1 MKVENL
7 EDIYE
12 LSPMQQGLLFH
23 TLYAPE
29 SGMYFEQYSWTVQG
43 DFNAL
48 AFKQA
53 WQQVIDRH
61 PILRTAFFWQDLEK
75 PYQVVYRQAELI
87 WEEQDWRHSREL
99 QAERLEMFL
108 QADRDRDFDLSQ
120 APLMRLALIRLA
132 NDAYQVVWS
141 HHHILLDGWSGP
153 LVFKEVYAFYQ
164 AFCQGQDLHLERPR
178 PFREYIT
185 WLQQQ
190 DLSKAEA
197 FWRKTLQ
204 GFTAPTP
211 LGLDRMHNQASLEK
225 NENEQQI
232 KLSQAVSAALEALAR
247 QHRLTINTLV
257 QGAWAILLSR
267 YSGEQDVIF
276 GAISS
281 GRPTDLV
288 GVESIVGMFVNTL
301 PMRVYVNPEAEL
313 LPWLNRFQAQQAEMR
328 QYEYSPLVKI
338 QRWSEIP
345 ANVPLFESIVTL
357 ENYPVEPEQWEENRN
372 LKIDNLRIFEK
383 TNYPLTIMA
392 GTGAELSIRILCDRS
407 RFDTA
412 TITRMLGHF
421 QTLLESIAA
430 NPNQHLGDLPIL
442 TEAERYQLLVEWNDI
457 QVQDNL
463 ETRLIASL
471 QSIHQLFE
479 QQVQKTPN
487 AVAVIFDNQ
496 QLTYAELNNRAN
508 QLAHHLQKLGV
519 KPEALVGICMER
531 SLQMVVGLLGILK
544 AGGAYVPLDPKY
556 PQERLAFMLE
566 DTQASILLTQQQ
578 LIESLPKHN
587 AKVVCLDTD
596 WQLIAQQNSE
606 NPLTQI
612 TADNLAYIIYTSGS
626 TGKPKGVAIAH
637 YNTVALIDWA
647 KTVFTPA
654 DLAGVLA
661 STSICFDLSV
671 FELFVPLSCGGT
683 VILAENALYL
693 PILPAAERVTL
704 INTVPSAIAALLR
717 DNAIP
722 ASVRTVNLA
731 GEPLPNNLVQQ
742 LYQLHIQQVFNL
754 YGPSEDTTY
763 STYALIERGSQGT
776 PPIGHPIA
784 NTQVYVLD
792 KSLQPVPIGVAGE
805 LYIGGAGLAR
815 GYLNRPELTAEKF
828 IANPF
833 KKNLTPQ
840 PPSLVGK
847 GGHDSPP
854 LLGEGLGERFRLYKT
869 GDLVRYLPDG
879 NLEFLGRI
887 DHQVKIRGFRIEL
900 GEIEAVLAK
909 HPAVEQT
916 VVLAQQDDLNTHR
929 LVAYLT
935 TKQPPQTSDKLPQ
948 TQWHS
953 EQVSEWETV
962 FEKTYHQNSN
972 IQEDTLNISGW
983 NSSYTGLP
991 IPAEEM
997 RMWVND
1003 TVQQILALKPS
1014 RVLEIGCGSGLL
1026 LFPIAP
1032 HCSHYLG
1039 TDFSQSALDYI
1050 RQQLTTQNL
1059 SQVTLDRRMADN
1071 FEGIE
1076 AGAFDAVI
1084 INSVI
1089 QYFPSTD
1096 YLLRVLE
1103 GAINAVKPGGYIFVG
1118 DVRSLPLLEVFHA
1131 SVQLHQAP
1139 SNLSITELRQRI
1151 QKRLQQEQELI
1162 VDPEFFTAL
1171 KQEFPKISH
1180 IQIQP
1185 KPGKYQNELTKFRYD
1200 VVLQVGAKVDYLQD
1214 FTWLTWQKEKPTLDK
1229 VRQLLEETKPEIL
1242 GIKGIPNARLVSE
1255 MKTLELLAENDG
1267 GETVAELRKLL
1278 QESNTEYGIEP
1289 EEILAL
1295 GQDLSYC
1302 IHLNYSGNHYDA
1314 VFVQKT
1320 LASPNKTPAFL
1331 ETSSKVKP
1339 WGNYANNP
1347 LQGKLTRELVP
1358 QLRDYLQEKLP
1369 EYMVP
1374 SNFIVLE
1381 EFPLNQNGKIDRR
1394 SLITLSKIRPELE
1407 KTFVAPRTPIEQ
1419 AVADI
1424 YAQILNL
1431 QQVGCSD
1438 NFFELGGHS
1447 LLATQVTSRL
1457 RETFQVELP
1466 LRTLFESPTVAELA
1480 EVISTTQQAKQSL
1493 DSSSIAP
1500 VSRNQPLP
1508 LSFAQQRLW
1517 FLDNLEP
1524 GSPDYNIPA
1533 PVRLVGQLDVAA
1545 LEQSF
1550 NEIVRR
1556 HEILRTRFVMEGQA
1570 IQEIA
1575 PTMKVTFP
1583 VIDLQAF
1590 PEADREVKIQQLI
1603 AQEALKPFD
1612 LTQAPLFRIQLL
1624 QLGEEEHILVLVLHH
1639 IIFDLWSIGVLLQ
1652 EVTELY
1658 KAFTTGEVDPS
1669 EIPPT
1674 PLNKGG
1680 YLPPTPFLR
1689 GSPQAGGS
1697 EAMGD
1702 QALSGRRY
1710 LLPELPIQYADF
1722 AVWQRQ
1728 YLQGEVLEKHLSYWK
1743 QQLGG
1748 NLPVLELPSDRSR
1761 STVQSNRGAIHYFAF
1776 PKDLSDAI
1784 QAFSQREGAT
1794 LFMTL
1799 SAAFKTLLYALTG
1812 QQDILIGSP
1821 IANRDRVELEPLI
1834 GFFVNTLVLRTDLS
1848 GNPSF
1853 RELLAR
1859 VREVTLGAYAHQD
1872 LPFEKLVEA
1881 LQPNRKQS
1889 EFPLFKVWFAL
1900 ENAPIPDVK
1909 LPKLTLS
1916 PVDFYS
1922 SIARYDLR
1930 LGLTETNAGLKGSL
1944 EYKAELF
1951 DATTIARVVRHLEAI
1966 LRQAVAQPD
1975 IRLEQLACAIAQAEQ
1990 QQQIAQEKE
1999 LAQTSLQKLKRVKRK
2014 AMHG

>member
-23 TLYAPE
+23 TLYAPK
-29 SGMYFEQYSWTVQG
+29 SAMYFEQYSWTVQG

-87 WEEQDWRHSREL
+87 WEEQDWRHSQEL

-132 NDAYQVVWS
+132 NDTYQVVWS

-153 LVFKEVYAFYQ
+153 LVFQEVYAFYQ
-164 AFCQGQDLHLERPR
+164 AFCQGQELHLERPR

-211 LGLDRMHNQASLEK
+211 LGLDRMHNQASLENK
-225 NENEQQI
+225 DNEQQI

-301 PMRVYVNPEAEL
+301 PMRVDVNPEAEL

-338 QRWSEIP
+338 QGWSELP
-345 ANVPLFESIVTL
+345 ANVPLFESTVTL

-412 TITRMLGHF
+412 TISRMLGHF

-430 NPNQHLGDLPIL
+430 NPNQRLGDLPIL
-442 TEAERYQLLVEWNDI
+442 TAAERYQLLVEFNQTQYYSTDLTP
-457 QVQDNL
+457 QPPSLRGKGVHDAPLLQG
-463 ETRLIASL
+463 EGQGERLTQEYCYPTKS
-471 QSIHQLFE
+471 QMGQCIHQLFE
-479 QQVQKTPN
+479 KQVEQTPD
-487 AVAVIFDNQ
+487 AIAVIFDNQ
-496 QLTYAELNNRAN
+496 QLTYTELNSRAN

-519 KPEALVGICMER
+519 KPEVLVGICMER
-531 SLQMVVGLLGILK
+531 SLEMVIGLLGILK

-566 DTQASILLTQQQ
+566 DTQASVLLTQQQ
-578 LIESLPKHN
+578 LIESLPNHN

-596 WQLIAQQNSE
+596 WQLVAQQNSE
-606 NPLTQI
+606 NQAQETT

-637 YNTVALIDWA
+637 HNTVALIDWA

-654 DLAGVLA
+654 DMAGVLA
-661 STSICFDLSV
+661 STSICFDLSI

-704 INTVPSAIAALLR
+704 INTVPSAIASLLR

-722 ASVRTVNLA
+722 ATVRTVNLA

-742 LYQLHIQQVFNL
+742 LYQLNHIQQVFNL

-776 PPIGHPIA
+776 PPIGRPIA

-792 KSLQPVPIGVAGE
+792 NSLQPVPIGVAGE
-805 LYIGGAGLAR
+805 LYLGGAGLAR

-833 KKNLTPQ
+833 NQNLTPQ
-840 PPSLVGK
+840 PPSLRGK
-847 GGHDSPP
+847 GEPDAPA
-854 LLGEGLGERFRLYKT
+854 LLGDGLGERLRLYKT

-909 HPAVEQT
+909 HPAIEQT
-916 VVLAQQDDLNTHR
+916 VVLAQEDDLNTHR

-935 TKQPPQTSDKLPQ
+935 TKQLPQDLDKLPEI
-948 TQWHS
+948 QWHS
-953 EQVSEWETV
+953 EHVSEWKTV

-997 RMWVND
+997 RMWVD
-1003 TVQQILALKPS
+1003 STVEQILALKPS
-1014 RVLEIGCGSGLL
+1014 RILEIGCGSGLL

-1050 RQQLTTQNL
+1050 QQQLTTQNL
-1059 SQVTLDRRMADN
+1059 PQVTLDRRLADN

-1076 AGAFDAVI
+1076 AGAFDVVI

-1103 GAINAVKPGGYIFVG
+1103 GAVNAVKPGGSIFIG
-1118 DVRSLPLLEVFHA
+1118 DVRSLPLLEAFHT

-1162 VDPEFFTAL
+1162 IDPEFFRAL
-1171 KQEFPKISH
+1171 KHEFSKISH
-1180 IQIQP
+1180 VQIQP

-1200 VVLQVGAKVDYLQD
+1200 VILRVGAEVDCLQD
-1214 FTWLTWQKEKPTLDK
+1214 FPWLNWQKQNPTLGI
-1229 VRQLLEETKPEIL
+1229 RQLLEETNPEIL
-1242 GIKGIPNARLVSE
+1242 GITGIPNARLLSE

-1267 GETVAELRKLL
+1267 GETVADLRKSL
-1278 QESNTEYGIEP
+1278 QESNTEDGIES

-1314 VFVQKT
+1314 VFVHKT
-1320 LASPNKTPAFL
+1320 LASPEKLPAFL
-1331 ETSSKVKP
+1331 ETSVKVKP
-1339 WGNYANNP
+1339 WRNYANNP
-1347 LQGKLTRELVP
+1347 LQGKVTRELVP

-1374 SNFIVLE
+1374 SNFILLE
-1381 EFPLNQNGKIDRR
+1381 EFPLTPNGKIDRR
-1394 SLITLSKIRPELE
+1394 SLITLSQVRPELE

-1419 AVADI
+1419 TVANI

-1431 QQVGCSD
+1431 QQVGASD

-1480 EVISTTQQAKQSL
+1480 EVISSTQQAKQSL
-1493 DSSSIAP
+1493 DSSSIP
-1500 VSRNQPLP
+1500 RVSRNQPLP

-1533 PVRLVGQLDVAA
+1533 PVRLVGQLDIAA

-1556 HEILRTRFVMEGQA
+1556 HEILRTRFVMEGQP

-1575 PTMKVTFP
+1575 PAMKVTFP
-1583 VIDLQAF
+1583 IIDLQAF

-1603 AQEALKPFD
+1603 AQEALQPFD

-1658 KAFTTGEVDPS
+1658 KAFTTGEISV
-1669 EIPPT
+1669 
-1674 PLNKGG
+1674 
-1680 YLPPTPFLR
+1680 
-1689 GSPQAGGS
+1689 
-1697 EAMGD
+1697 
-1702 QALSGRRY
+1702 
-1710 LLPELPIQYADF
+1710 LPELPIQYADF

-1761 STVQSNRGAIHYFAF
+1761 SAVQSNRGAIHYLAF

-1799 SAAFKTLLYALTG
+1799 SAAFKTLLYAYTG

-1821 IANRDRVELEPLI
+1821 IANRDRVELELLI

-1881 LQPNRKQS
+1881 LKPNRKKS

-1916 PVDFYS
+1916 SVEFYS
-1922 SIARYDLR
+1922 GIARYDLR
-1930 LGLTETNAGLKGSL
+1930 LGLTETAAGLRGSL
-1944 EYKAELF
+1944 EYKTELF
-1951 DATTIARVVRHLEAI
+1951 DAANIARIVGNLEAI
-1966 LRQAVAQPD
+1966 LRQAVAQPE
-1975 IRLEQLACAIAQAEQ
+1975 IRLEQLASAIAQAEQ

>member
-53 WQQVIDRH
+53 WQSVIDRH
-61 PILRTAFFWQDLEK
+61 SILRTAFFWQDLEK

-87 WEEQDWRHSREL
+87 WEEQDWRQISREL

-120 APLMRLALIRLA
+120 APLMRLALIQLA

-197 FWRKTLQ
+197 FWKKTLQ

-211 LGLDRMHNQASLEK
+211 LGLDRTLHNQALEK
-225 NENEQQI
+225 NENELQI
-232 KLSQAVSAALEALAR
+232 KLSQAVSATLESLAR

-267 YSGEQDVIF
+267 YSGEQDVVF

-301 PMRVYVNPEAEL
+301 PMRVYVNPEAQL
-313 LPWLNRFQAQQAEMR
+313 LPWLNSFQAQQAEMR

-338 QRWSEIP
+338 QGWSEIP
-345 ANVPLFESIVTL
+345 ANVSFFESIVTL
-357 ENYPVEPEQWEENRN
+357 ENYPVEPEQWEENQN
-372 LKIDNLRIFEK
+372 LKIYNLQVFEK

-392 GTGAELSIRILCDRS
+392 GTGAELSLRILYDDR
-407 RFDTA
+407 RFDAA

-430 NPNQHLGDLPIL
+430 NPNQRLADLPIL
-442 TEAERYQLLVEWNDI
+442 TAAERYQLLVEFN
-457 QVQDNL
+457 QTQYCVANL
-463 ETRLIASL
+463 TPQPPSLRGQREHDSPLIAGEGERLTQEYSYPT
-471 QSIHQLFE
+471 QSPIRQCIHQLFE
-479 QQVQKTPN
+479 QQVEQTPD

-508 QLAHHLQKLGV
+508 QLAHYLPKLGV
-519 KPEALVGICMER
+519 KPEVLVGVCMER
-531 SLQMVVGLLGILK
+531 SLEMVIGLLGILK
-544 AGGAYVPLDPKY
+544 AGDAYVPLDPKY

-566 DTQASILLTQQQ
+566 DTQASVLLTQQQ

-587 AKVVCLDTD
+587 AKVVSLDSD
-596 WQLIAQQNSE
+596 WEIIAQE
-606 NPLTQI
+606 NPENPVTQI
-612 TADNLAYIIYTSGS
+612 SADNLAYIIYTSGS

-647 KTVFTPA
+647 KTVFTAA

-671 FELFVPLSCGGT
+671 FEIFVPLSCGGT

-704 INTVPSAIAALLR
+704 INTVPSAIASLLR

-742 LYQLHIQQVFNL
+742 LYQLNHIQQVFNL

-776 PPIGHPIA
+776 PPIGRPIA

-792 KSLQPVPIGVAGE
+792 NTLQPVPIGVAGE

-815 GYLNRPELTAEKF
+815 GYLNRPELTAQKF

-833 KKNLTPQ
+833 NKNLTPQ
-840 PPSLVGK
+840 HLSLARN
-847 GGHDSPP
+847 DENCSPP
-854 LLGEGLGERFRLYKT
+854 LAGEGLGERFRLYKT

-900 GEIEAVLAK
+900 GEIEATLAQ
-909 HPAVEQT
+909 HPVVDQT
-916 VVLAQQDDLNTHR
+916 VVLAQEEDLNTPR

-935 TKQPPQTSDKLPQ
+935 TKQLPQDSGKLPK
-948 TQWHS
+948 TQWYS

-997 RMWVND
+997 RMWVD
-1003 TVQQILALKPS
+1003 YTVQQILALKPS
-1014 RVLEIGCGSGLL
+1014 RVLEIGCGLGLL
-1026 LFPIAP
+1026 LFGIAP
-1032 HCSHYLG
+1032 YCSHYLG
-1039 TDFSQSALDYI
+1039 TDFSQSALDYV
-1050 RQQLTTQNL
+1050 RQQLTTENL
-1059 SQVTLDRRMADN
+1059 PQVALDRRMADN

-1118 DVRSLPLLEVFHA
+1118 DVRSLPLLEAFHA

-1162 VDPEFFTAL
+1162 IDSAFFTAL
-1171 KQEFPKISH
+1171 KQEFSKISH
-1180 IQIQP
+1180 VQIQP
-1185 KPGKYQNELTKFRYD
+1185 KRGKYQNELTKFRYD
-1200 VVLQVGAKVDYLQD
+1200 VILRVGAKVDCIQD
-1214 FTWLTWQKEKPTLDK
+1214 FTWLNWQNKKLTLDK
-1229 VRQLLEETKPEIL
+1229 IHQLLEETNPEIL
-1242 GIKGIPNARLVSE
+1242 GITEIPNARLVAE
-1255 MKTLELLAENDG
+1255 MKNLELLAETDG
-1267 GETVAELRKLL
+1267 GETVANLRKFLR
-1278 QESNTEYGIEP
+1278 ESDTEYGIEP
-1289 EEILAL
+1289 EDILAL

-1302 IHLNYSGNHYDA
+1302 IHLNYSGEHYDI

-1320 LASPNKTPAFL
+1320 LASPDKVPGFL
-1331 ETSSKVKP
+1331 ETSGKAKP
-1339 WGNYANNP
+1339 WKNYANNP

-1374 SNFIVLE
+1374 SNFILLE
-1381 EFPLNQNGKIDRR
+1381 ELPLTPNGKIDRR
-1394 SLITLSKIRPELE
+1394 LLNTLSQIHPYLE

-1480 EVISTTQQAKQSL
+1480 EVISSTQQAKQSL
-1493 DSSSIAP
+1493 DSISISR

-1517 FLDNLEP
+1517 FLEQLEP

-1556 HEILRTRFVMEGQA
+1556 HEILRTSFVMEGQP

-1575 PTMKVTFP
+1575 PTMTVTFP

-1590 PEADREVKIQQLI
+1590 SEADREEKIQQLI
-1603 AQEALKPFD
+1603 AEAALKPFD
-1612 LTQAPLFRIQLL
+1612 LTQAPLFRMQLL

-1658 KAFTTGEVDPS
+1658 KAFTTGEIS
-1669 EIPPT
+1669 
-1674 PLNKGG
+1674 
-1680 YLPPTPFLR
+1680 
-1689 GSPQAGGS
+1689 
-1697 EAMGD
+1697 
-1702 QALSGRRY
+1702 

-1748 NLPVLELPSDRSR
+1748 NLPLEILSDRSR
-1761 STVQSNRGAIHYFAF
+1761 SAVQSNRGAIHYFAF

-1784 QAFSQREGAT
+1784 QAFSQREKVT

-1799 SAAFKTLLYALTG
+1799 LAAFKTLLYAHTG
-1812 QQDILIGSP
+1812 QEDILIGSP
-1821 IANRDRVELEPLI
+1821 IANRDRVELETLI

-1872 LPFEKLVEA
+1872 LPFEKLVEV

-1916 PVDFYS
+1916 SVNFYS
-1922 SIARYDLR
+1922 GIARYDLR
-1930 LGLTETNAGLKGSL
+1930 FGLTETTAGLKGSL

-1951 DATTIARVVRHLEAI
+1951 DATTIARIVGHLEAI

>member
-23 TLYAPE
+23 TLYAPK
-29 SGMYFEQYSWTVQG
+29 SAMYFEQYSWTVQG

-53 WQQVIDRH
+53 WQSVIDRH
-61 PILRTAFFWQDLEK
+61 PILRTAFFWEDLEK

-87 WEEQDWRHSREL
+87 WEEQDWRHSQEL

-132 NDAYQVVWS
+132 NDTYQVVWS

-153 LVFKEVYAFYQ
+153 LVFQEVYAFYQ
-164 AFCQGQDLHLERPR
+164 AFCQGQELHLERPR

-211 LGLDRMHNQASLEK
+211 LGLDRMHNQASLEN
-225 NENEQQI
+225 NENEQQM

-301 PMRVYVNPEAEL
+301 PMRVDVNPEAEL

-338 QRWSEIP
+338 QGWSEIP
-345 ANVPLFESIVTL
+345 ANVSFFESIVTL
-357 ENYPVEPEQWEENRN
+357 ENYPVEPEQWEENQN
-372 LKIDNLRIFEK
+372 LKIYNLQVFEK

-392 GTGAELSIRILCDRS
+392 GTGTQLSLRILYDER
-407 RFDTA
+407 RFDAA

-430 NPNQHLGDLPIL
+430 NPNQRLGDLPIL
-442 TEAERYQLLVEWNDI
+442 TAAERYQLLWDWNNI
-457 QVQDNL
+457 QAQDNV
-463 ETRLIASL
+463 ETRLIASI

-479 QQVQKTPN
+479 QQVQKTPD

-496 QLTYAELNNRAN
+496 QLTYTELNSRAN

-519 KPEALVGICMER
+519 KPEVLVGICMER
-531 SLQMVVGLLGILK
+531 SLEMVIGLLGILK

-566 DTQASILLTQQQ
+566 DTQASVLLTQQQ

-587 AKVVCLDTD
+587 AKVVSLDSD
-596 WQLIAQQNSE
+596 WDMIAQSNPE
-606 NPLTQI
+606 NPATQVS
-612 TADNLAYIIYTSGS
+612 ADNLAYIIYTSGS

-654 DLAGVLA
+654 DMAGVLA

-683 VILAENALYL
+683 VILAKNALYL

-704 INTVPSAIAALLR
+704 INTVPSAIASLLR

-722 ASVRTVNLA
+722 ATVRTVNLA

-742 LYQLHIQQVFNL
+742 LYQLNHIQQVFNL

-776 PPIGHPIA
+776 PPIGRPIA

-792 KSLQPVPIGVAGE
+792 NSLQPVPIGVAGE
-805 LYIGGAGLAR
+805 LYLGGAGLAR

-833 KKNLTPQ
+833 NQNLTPL
-840 PPSLVGK
+840 PPSLRRK
-847 GGHDSPP
+847 GEPDAPA
-854 LLGEGLGERFRLYKT
+854 LLGDGLGERLRLYKT

-900 GEIEAVLAK
+900 GEIEAALAQ
-909 HPAVEQT
+909 HPVVEQP
-916 VVLAQQDDLNTHR
+916 VVLAQEDDLNSPR

-935 TKQPPQTSDKLPQ
+935 TKQLPQ
-948 TQWHS
+948 DSSELPKTQWYS

-997 RMWVND
+997 RMWVD
-1003 TVQQILALKPS
+1003 RTVEQILALKPS

-1032 HCSHYLG
+1032 HCSYYLG
-1039 TDFSQSALDYI
+1039 TDFSQSALDYVQ
-1050 RQQLTTQNL
+1050 QQLTTQNL
-1059 SQVTLDRRMADN
+1059 PQVTLDRRLADN

-1096 YLLRVLE
+1096 YLLGVLE
-1103 GAINAVKPGGYIFVG
+1103 GAVNAVKSGGSIFIG
-1118 DVRSLPLLEVFHA
+1118 DVRSLPLLEAFHA
-1131 SVQLHQAP
+1131 SVELHQAP
-1139 SNLSITELRQRI
+1139 SNLSIAELRQRI

-1162 VDPEFFTAL
+1162 IAPEFFTVL
-1171 KQEFPKISH
+1171 KQKFSKISH
-1180 IQIQP
+1180 VQIKP

-1200 VVLQVGAKVDYLQD
+1200 VILRVGAEVDCLQD
-1214 FTWLTWQKEKPTLDK
+1214 FSWLNWQKQNPTLGI
-1229 VRQLLEETKPEIL
+1229 RQLLEETNPEIL
-1242 GIKGIPNARLVSE
+1242 GITGIPNARLVSE
-1255 MKTLELLAENDG
+1255 MKTLELLAKNDG
-1267 GETVAELRKLL
+1267 GGTVADLRNLL
-1278 QESNTEYGIEP
+1278 RESNTEEGIEP

-1302 IHLNYSGNHYDA
+1302 IHLNYSGDRYDA
-1314 VFVQKT
+1314 VFVHKN
-1320 LASPNKTPAFL
+1320 LASPDKLPAFL
-1331 ETSSKVKP
+1331 ETSGKVKP
-1339 WGNYANNP
+1339 WRNYANNP
-1347 LQGKLTRELVP
+1347 LQGKLTREFVP

-1374 SNFIVLE
+1374 SNFILLE

-1394 SLITLSKIRPELE
+1394 SLITLSQIRPDLE
-1407 KTFVAPRTPIEQ
+1407 KTFVAPRTPLEQ
-1419 AVADI
+1419 AVANI

-1431 QQVGCSD
+1431 QQVGSSD

-1447 LLATQVTSRL
+1447 LLAMQVTSRL

-1480 EVISTTQQAKQSL
+1480 EVIASTQQAKQI
-1493 DSSSIAP
+1493 DSSSIPRA
-1500 VSRNQPLP
+1500 SRNQPLP

-1556 HEILRTRFVMEGQA
+1556 HEILRTRFVMEGQP

-1575 PTMKVTFP
+1575 PAMKVTFP

-1590 PEADREVKIQQLI
+1590 PEADREGKIQQLI

-1624 QLGEEEHILVLVLHH
+1624 QLGEEEHILVLILHH
-1639 IIFDLWSIGVLLQ
+1639 IIFDLWSIGVMLQ

-1658 KAFTTGEVDPS
+1658 KAFTTGKIS
-1669 EIPPT
+1669 
-1674 PLNKGG
+1674 
-1680 YLPPTPFLR
+1680 
-1689 GSPQAGGS
+1689 
-1697 EAMGD
+1697 
-1702 QALSGRRY
+1702 

-1728 YLQGEVLEKHLSYWK
+1728 YLEGEVLEKHLSYWK

-1761 STVQSNRGAIHYFAF
+1761 SAVQSNRGAIHYLAF

-1799 SAAFKTLLYALTG
+1799 SAAFKTLLYAYTG

-1859 VREVTLGAYAHQD
+1859 VRKVTLGAYAHQD

-1909 LPKLTLS
+1909 LPDLTLG
-1916 PVDFYS
+1916 PVEFYS
-1922 SIARYDLR
+1922 GIARYDLR
-1930 LGLTETNAGLKGSL
+1930 LGLTETPTGLKGSF

-1951 DATTIARVVRHLEAI
+1951 DAATIARIVGHLEAI
-1966 LRQAVAQPD
+1966 VRQVVAQPE
-1975 IRLEQLACAIAQAEQ
+1975 IKLEQLAAIITQAEQ

-1999 LAQTSLQKLKRVKRK
+1999 LAQTSLQKLKQVKRK
-2014 AMHG
+2014 ALHG

>member
-43 DFNAL
+43 DFNTL

-61 PILRTAFFWQDLEK
+61 PILRTAFFWEDLEK

-87 WEEQDWRHSREL
+87 WEEQDWRQMSRDL
-99 QAERLEMFL
+99 QAEWLEMFL

-120 APLMRLALIRLA
+120 APLMRLALIQLA

-164 AFCQGQDLHLERPR
+164 AFCQGQELHLQRPR

-232 KLSQAVSAALEALAR
+232 KLSQSVSAALESLAR

-267 YSGEQDVIF
+267 YSGEQDVVF

-301 PMRVYVNPEAEL
+301 PMRVDVNPEAEL

-338 QRWSEIP
+338 QGWSEIP
-345 ANVPLFESIVTL
+345 ANISFFESIVTL
-357 ENYPVEPEQWEENRN
+357 ENYPVEPEQWEENQN
-372 LKIDNLRIFEK
+372 LKIYNLQVFEK

-392 GTGAELSIRILCDRS
+392 GTGTQLLLKILYDDR
-407 RFDTA
+407 RFDAA

-421 QTLLESIAA
+421 QILLESIAA
-430 NPNQHLGDLPIL
+430 NPNQRLADLPIL
-442 TEAERYQLLVEWNDI
+442 TASERYQLLVEFNQTQYCLANPTPQPPSLAGKGEHDSPLLAGEW
-457 QVQDNL
+457 QR
-463 ETRLIASL
+463 ERLTQEYSYSA
-471 QSIHQLFE
+471 QSPIRQCIHQLFE
-479 QQVQKTPN
+479 KQVERTPD
-487 AVAVIFDNQ
+487 AVAVVFENQ

-519 KPEALVGICMER
+519 KPEVLVGIFVER
-531 SLQMVVGLLGILK
+531 SLEMVIGILGILK
-544 AGGAYVPLDPKY
+544 AGGAYVPLDPAY
-556 PQERLAFMLE
+556 PPERLAFILS
-566 DTQASILLTQQQ
+566 DAQVQVLLTQQQ
-578 LIESLPKHN
+578 LVASLPKTS
-587 AKVVCLDTD
+587 AKVVCLDCE
-596 WQLIAQQNSE
+596 WELIAQESQDNVKGE
-606 NPLTQI
+606 T
-612 TADNLAYIIYTSGS
+612 TGENLAYVIYTSGS
-626 TGKPKGVAIAH
+626 TGKPKGVLINHSNIVRLFAATESRFHFNQQEVWTLFHSYAFDFSVWEIWG
-637 YNTVALIDWA
+637 ALIYGGRLVVVPYWVSRSPEA
-647 KTVFTPA
+647 FY
-654 DLAGVLA
+654 
-661 STSICFDLSV
+661 
-671 FELFVPLSCGGT
+671 ELLCK
-683 VILAENALYL
+683 
-693 PILPAAERVTL
+693 ERVTVL
-704 INTVPSAIAALLR
+704 NQTPSAFRQLIQVEQSLTTPR
-717 DNAIP
+717 
-722 ASVRTVNLA
+722 NLA
-731 GEPLPNNLVQQ
+731 LRWVIFGGEALELQSLKPWCERHGDRFPQLVNMYGITETTVHVTFRPITTADLREDAGSVIGIPIPNL
-742 LYQLHIQQVFNL
+742 
-754 YGPSEDTTY
+754 
-763 STYALIERGSQGT
+763 
-776 PPIGHPIA
+776 
-784 NTQVYVLD
+784 QVYVLD
-792 KSLQPVPIGVAGE
+792 AHQNLLPIGVPGE
-805 LYIGGAGLAR
+805 MYVGGAGLAR

-828 IANPF
+828 IPNPF
-833 KKNLTPQ
+833 LQQSEKSEL
-840 PPSLVGK
+840 
-847 GGHDSPP
+847 
-854 LLGEGLGERFRLYKT
+854 LYKT
-869 GDLVRYLPDG
+869 GDLARYLPNG
-879 NLEFLGRI
+879 ELEYLGRI
-887 DHQVKIRGFRIEL
+887 DHQVKVRGFRIEL
-900 GEIEAVLAK
+900 GEIEAVLSQ
-909 HPAVEQT
+909 HPAVQQT
-916 VVLAQQDDLNTHR
+916 VVIAREDNSSYKN
-929 LVAYLT
+929 LVAYVV
-935 TKQPPQTSDKLPQ
+935 PM
-948 TQWHS
+948 
-953 EQVSEWETV
+953 
-962 FEKTYHQNSN
+962 
-972 IQEDTLNISGW
+972 
-983 NSSYTGLP
+983 
-991 IPAEEM
+991 PAE
-997 RMWVND
+997 
-1003 TVQQILALKPS
+1003 A
-1014 RVLEIGCGSGLL
+1014 
-1026 LFPIAP
+1026 A
-1032 HCSHYLG
+1032 
-1039 TDFSQSALDYI
+1039 
-1050 RQQLTTQNL
+1050 TT
-1059 SQVTLDRRMADN
+1059 
-1071 FEGIE
+1071 
-1076 AGAFDAVI
+1076 
-1084 INSVI
+1084 
-1089 QYFPSTD
+1089 
-1096 YLLRVLE
+1096 
-1103 GAINAVKPGGYIFVG
+1103 
-1118 DVRSLPLLEVFHA
+1118 
-1131 SVQLHQAP
+1131 
-1139 SNLSITELRQRI
+1139 
-1151 QKRLQQEQELI
+1151 
-1162 VDPEFFTAL
+1162 
-1171 KQEFPKISH
+1171 
-1180 IQIQP
+1180 
-1185 KPGKYQNELTKFRYD
+1185 
-1200 VVLQVGAKVDYLQD
+1200 
-1214 FTWLTWQKEKPTLDK
+1214 
-1229 VRQLLEETKPEIL
+1229 
-1242 GIKGIPNARLVSE
+1242 
-1255 MKTLELLAENDG
+1255 
-1267 GETVAELRKLL
+1267 
-1278 QESNTEYGIEP
+1278 
-1289 EEILAL
+1289 
-1295 GQDLSYC
+1295 
-1302 IHLNYSGNHYDA
+1302 
-1314 VFVQKT
+1314 
-1320 LASPNKTPAFL
+1320 
-1331 ETSSKVKP
+1331 
-1339 WGNYANNP
+1339 P
-1347 LQGKLTRELVP
+1347 LQ
-1358 QLRDYLQEKLP
+1358 LRSFLKEKLP
-1369 EYMVP
+1369 DYMVP
-1374 SNFIVLE
+1374 SAFVLLE
-1381 EFPLNQNGKIDRR
+1381 AIPLTPNGKIDRR
-1394 SLITLSKIRPELE
+1394 LLNTLGKINPYLE
-1407 KTFVAPRTPIEQ
+1407 KNFVAPRTPIEQ

-1447 LLATQVTSRL
+1447 LLAMQVTSRL

-1480 EVISTTQQAKQSL
+1480 EVISSTQKAKQTL
-1493 DSSSIAP
+1493 NSSSIAR

-1524 GSPDYNIPA
+1524 GLPDYNIPA
-1533 PVRLVGQLDVAA
+1533 PVRLIGQLDVAA

-1556 HEILRTRFVMEGQA
+1556 HEIFRTRFVMEGQP

-1575 PTMKVTFP
+1575 PSMKVTFP

-1590 PEADREVKIQQLI
+1590 PEADREGKIKQLI

-1612 LTQAPLFRIQLL
+1612 LTQAPLFRIKLL

-1658 KAFTTGEVDPS
+1658 KAFTTGEIS
-1669 EIPPT
+1669 
-1674 PLNKGG
+1674 
-1680 YLPPTPFLR
+1680 
-1689 GSPQAGGS
+1689 
-1697 EAMGD
+1697 
-1702 QALSGRRY
+1702 

-1743 QQLGG
+1743 QQLSG
-1748 NLPVLELPSDRSR
+1748 NLLLEFPSDRSR
-1761 STVQSNRGAIHYFAF
+1761 SAVQSNRGAIHCFAF

-1799 SAAFKTLLYALTG
+1799 SAAFKTLLYAYTG

-1916 PVDFYS
+1916 SVEFYS
-1922 SIARYDLR
+1922 GIARYDLR
-1930 LGLTETNAGLKGSL
+1930 LGLTETGAGLRGSL
-1944 EYKAELF
+1944 EYKTELF
-1951 DATTIARVVRHLEAI
+1951 DAATIARIVEHLEAI
-1966 LRQAVAQPD
+1966 VRQAVAQPE
-1975 IRLEQLACAIAQAEQ
+1975 IKLEQLAAIITQAEQ

-2014 AMHG
+2014 ALHG

>member
-23 TLYAPE
+23 TLYAPK
-29 SGMYFEQYSWTVQG
+29 SAMYFEQYSWTVQG

-53 WQQVIDRH
+53 WQSVIDRH

-87 WEEQDWRHSREL
+87 WQEQDWRHSQEL

-132 NDAYQVVWS
+132 NDTYQVVWS

-153 LVFKEVYAFYQ
+153 LVFQEVYAFYQ
-164 AFCQGQDLHLERPR
+164 AFCQGQELHLERPR

-211 LGLDRMHNQASLEK
+211 LGLDRMHDRASLEN

-232 KLSQAVSAALEALAR
+232 KLSPAVSAALEALAR

-301 PMRVYVNPEAEL
+301 PMRVDVNPEAEL

-338 QRWSEIP
+338 QGWSEIP
-345 ANVPLFESIVTL
+345 ANVSFFESIVTL
-357 ENYPVEPEQWEENRN
+357 ENYPVEPEQWEENQN
-372 LKIDNLRIFEK
+372 LKIYNLQVFEK

-392 GTGAELSIRILCDRS
+392 GTGTQLSLRILYDDR
-407 RFDTA
+407 RFDVA

-430 NPNQHLGDLPIL
+430 NPNQRLADLPIL
-442 TEAERYQLLVEWNDI
+442 TAAERYQLLVEFNQTQYYSTDLTP
-457 QVQDNL
+457 QPPSLRGKGVHDAPLLAGEGQG
-463 ETRLIASL
+463 ERLTQEYCYPTKS
-471 QSIHQLFE
+471 QMGQCIHQLFE
-479 QQVQKTPN
+479 KQIEQTPD

-496 QLTYAELNNRAN
+496 QLTYTELNNRAN
-508 QLAHHLQKLGV
+508 QLAHYLQKLGV
-519 KPEALVGICMER
+519 KPEVLVGVCMER
-531 SLQMVVGLLGILK
+531 SLEMVIGLLGILK

-566 DTQASILLTQQQ
+566 DTQASVLLTQQQ
-578 LIESLPKHN
+578 LIEILPKHN

-596 WQLIAQQNSE
+596 SQLIAQQNSE
-606 NPLTQI
+606 NPVQETI
-612 TADNLAYIIYTSGS
+612 TADNLAYVIYTSGS

-654 DLAGVLA
+654 DMAGVLA

-693 PILPAAERVTL
+693 PTLPVADRVTL
-704 INTVPSAIAALLR
+704 INTVPSAIASLLR

-722 ASVRTVNLA
+722 ATVRTVNLA

-742 LYQLHIQQVFNL
+742 LYQLNHIQQVFNL

-776 PPIGHPIA
+776 PPIGRPIA

-792 KSLQPVPIGVAGE
+792 NSLQPVPIGVAGE
-805 LYIGGAGLAR
+805 LYLGGAGLAR

-833 KKNLTPQ
+833 NQNLTPL
-840 PPSLVGK
+840 PPSLRRK
-847 GGHDSPP
+847 GESDAPS
-854 LLGEGLGERFRLYKT
+854 LVSEGLGERLRLYKT

-909 HPAVEQT
+909 HPAIEKT
-916 VVLAQQDDLNTHR
+916 VVLAQEDDLNTQR

-935 TKQPPQTSDKLPQ
+935 TKQLPQDSDKLPE

-997 RMWVND
+997 RMWVD
-1003 TVQQILALKPS
+1003 STVEQILALKPS
-1014 RVLEIGCGSGLL
+1014 RILEIGCGSGLL

-1050 RQQLTTQNL
+1050 QQQLTTQNL
-1059 SQVTLDRRMADN
+1059 PQVTLDRRLADN

-1076 AGAFDAVI
+1076 AGAFDVVI

-1103 GAINAVKPGGYIFVG
+1103 GAVNAVKPGGSIFIG
-1118 DVRSLPLLEVFHA
+1118 DVRSLPLLEAFHT

-1162 VDPEFFTAL
+1162 IDPEFFRAL
-1171 KQEFPKISH
+1171 KHEFSKISH
-1180 IQIQP
+1180 VQIQP

-1200 VVLQVGAKVDYLQD
+1200 VILRVGAEVDCLQD
-1214 FTWLTWQKEKPTLDK
+1214 FPWLNWQKQNPTLGI
-1229 VRQLLEETKPEIL
+1229 RQLLEETNPEIL
-1242 GIKGIPNARLVSE
+1242 GITGIPNARLLSE

-1267 GETVAELRKLL
+1267 GETVADLRKSL
-1278 QESNTEYGIEP
+1278 QESNTEDGIES

-1302 IHLNYSGNHYDA
+1302 IQLNYSGDHYDA
-1314 VFVQKT
+1314 VFVHKT
-1320 LASPNKTPAFL
+1320 LASPDKLPAFL
-1331 ETSSKVKP
+1331 ETSGKLKP
-1339 WGNYANNP
+1339 WRNYANNP

-1374 SNFIVLE
+1374 SNFILLD

-1394 SLITLSKIRPELE
+1394 SLITLSQIRPDLE

-1419 AVADI
+1419 AVANI

-1431 QQVGCSD
+1431 QQVGSSD

-1447 LLATQVTSRL
+1447 LLAMQVTSRL

-1480 EVISTTQQAKQSL
+1480 EVISSTQQAKQI
-1493 DSSSIAP
+1493 DSSSIP
-1500 VSRNQPLP
+1500 RVSRNQPLP

-1556 HEILRTRFVMEGQA
+1556 HEIFRTRFVMEGQP

-1575 PTMKVTFP
+1575 PTLTVTFP
-1583 VIDLQAF
+1583 VIDVQAF
-1590 PEADREVKIQQLI
+1590 PEAEREGKIQQLI
-1603 AQEALKPFD
+1603 SQEALKPFD

-1639 IIFDLWSIGVLLQ
+1639 IIFDLWSIGVMLQ

-1658 KAFTTGEVDPS
+1658 KAFTTGEIS
-1669 EIPPT
+1669 
-1674 PLNKGG
+1674 
-1680 YLPPTPFLR
+1680 
-1689 GSPQAGGS
+1689 
-1697 EAMGD
+1697 
-1702 QALSGRRY
+1702 

-1743 QQLGG
+1743 QQLSG
-1748 NLPVLELPSDRSR
+1748 NLPLELPSDRPR
-1761 STVQSNRGAIHYFAF
+1761 SAVQSNRGAIHNFAF

-1784 QAFSQREGAT
+1784 QAFNRREGAT

-1799 SAAFKTLLYALTG
+1799 SAAFKTLLYAYTG

-1859 VREVTLGAYAHQD
+1859 VREVTLGAYAHQN

-1900 ENAPIPDVK
+1900 ENAPIPNVK

-1922 SIARYDLR
+1922 GIARYDLR
-1930 LGLTETNAGLKGSL
+1930 LGLTETAAGLRGSL
-1944 EYKAELF
+1944 EYKTELF
-1951 DATTIARVVRHLEAI
+1951 DAANIARIVGNLEAI

-1975 IRLEQLACAIAQAEQ
+1975 IRLEQLASAIAQAEQ